1 MVIDLKVLFKN
12 KTKYTKEIYK
22 EFLEFHTKRYHLQ
35 ATIFNVIVIA
45 LILFLIVLQIAYR
58 YYSIAILSTII
69 FTGFCL
75 YRYFHPILVVK
86 KELKG
91 ETISQEKSFTFK
103 FYEKYFKVSDNINQ
117 EKSFTFKFYEKYFK
131 VSDNI
136 NVNKVKYLNLRKG
149 FETKDFFYLYL
160 DKTHAFII
168 NKKNFSIGKSIDFS
182 EFIKKKCF
190 LRYKKVE

>member
-22 EFLEFHTKRYHLQ
+22 KFLEFHTKRYNLQ
-35 ATIFNVIVIA
+35 ATVFNVIVIA

-103 FYEKYFKVSDNINQ
+103 FYEKYFKVSDNIN
-117 EKSFTFKFYEKYFK
+117 
-131 VSDNI
+131 
-136 NVNKVKYLNLRKG
+136 VNKVKYLNLRRG